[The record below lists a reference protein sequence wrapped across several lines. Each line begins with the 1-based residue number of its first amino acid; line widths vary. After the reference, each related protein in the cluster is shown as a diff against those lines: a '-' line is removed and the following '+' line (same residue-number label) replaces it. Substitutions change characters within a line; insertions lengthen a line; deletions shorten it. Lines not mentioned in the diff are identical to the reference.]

1 MIEFALALF
10 FSKLV
15 NYTFLYWLPT
25 FLKETG
31 KTDVL
36 TNISIRCCLIA
47 YHFENTLSLIHHFH
61 VGVNVSGEEAAQI
74 STYFDIG
81 SIIGGI
87 VAGLAVDLMGASASV
102 CTIMLLA
109 SLPLVRKENKRVS
122 LCGESNIAG
131 NRVFL

>member
-1 MIEFALALF
+1 M
-10 FSKLV
+10 V

-31 KTDVL
+31 KNNVS
-36 TNISIRCCLIA
+36 TNIRIRYCLIS
-47 YHFENTLSLIHHFH
+47 YHFENNLTLIYHCNI
-61 VGVNVSGEEAAQI
+61 GVNVSGEEAAQI

-109 SLPLVRKENKRVS
+109 SLPLVRKEYKRVS
-122 LCGESNIAG
+122 LCGESNIAR
-131 NRVFL
+131 NRVFLFDIHITIA

>member
-1 MIEFALALF
+1 MF
-10 FSKLV
+10 
-15 NYTFLYWLPT
+15 
-25 FLKETG
+25 
-31 KTDVL
+31 
-36 TNISIRCCLIA
+36 IS
-47 YHFENTLSLIHHFH
+47 YHFENNLSLINHFY

-109 SLPLVRKENKRVS
+109 SLPLVRKKIKKVISAR
-122 LCGESNIAG
+122 
-131 NRVFL
+131 

>member
-1 MIEFALALF
+1 MF
-10 FSKLV
+10 
-15 NYTFLYWLPT
+15 
-25 FLKETG
+25 
-31 KTDVL
+31 
-36 TNISIRCCLIA
+36 IS
-47 YHFENTLSLIHHFH
+47 YHFEINLSLINHFY

-109 SLPLVRKENKRVS
+109 SLPLVRTEYKRVS
-122 LCGESNIAG
+122 LCGESIMYLIYKYIFNYYSL
-131 NRVFL
+131 RSELF

>member
-1 MIEFALALF
+1 MF
-10 FSKLV
+10 
-15 NYTFLYWLPT
+15 
-25 FLKETG
+25 
-31 KTDVL
+31 
-36 TNISIRCCLIA
+36 IS
-47 YHFENTLSLIHHFH
+47 YHFENNLSLIYHFY

-109 SLPLVRKENKRVS
+109 SLPLVRKEYKRVS
-122 LCGESNIAG
+122 LCGESNIAFY
-131 NRVFL
+131 VFDIHITIA